1 LRDSQINSI
10 RLGGFGVAFLI
21 GLYAAFVVWYYRDD
35 PAGIAPC
42 QRRTGGGSSDPT
54 LADSASGNGSR
65 TDHGPVD
72 PGVELQLVQS
82 YGVFC
87 GLLGAI
93 AVPVGL
99 GAAANALPVRSCCSL
114 RW

>member
-1 LRDSQINSI
+1 M
-10 RLGGFGVAFLI
+10 AFVI

-42 QRRTGGGSSDPT
+42 QRHTGGVVGN
-54 LADSASGNGSR
+54 LALTESASGSGSG

-93 AVPVGL
+93 AVAVGL
-99 GAAANALPVRSCCSL
+99 GATANALLVSSCWSP

>member
-1 LRDSQINSI
+1 M
-10 RLGGFGVAFLI
+10 AFLI

-54 LADSASGNGSR
+54 LAESASGSGSG

-93 AVPVGL
+93 SVAVGL
-99 GAAANALPVRSCCSL
+99 GATANALLVSSCWSP

>member
-1 LRDSQINSI
+1 M
-10 RLGGFGVAFLI
+10 AFLI

-54 LADSASGNGSR
+54 LAESASGSGSG

-72 PGVELQLVQS
+72 PGAELQLVQS

-93 AVPVGL
+93 SVAVGL
-99 GAAANALPVRSCCSL
+99 GAAANALPVHSCWSP